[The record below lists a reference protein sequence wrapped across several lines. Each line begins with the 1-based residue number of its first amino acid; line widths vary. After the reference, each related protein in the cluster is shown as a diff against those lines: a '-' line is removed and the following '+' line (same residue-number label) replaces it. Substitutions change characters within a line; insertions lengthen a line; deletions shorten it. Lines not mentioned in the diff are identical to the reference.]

1 MLKKVVLY
9 LTILRKKNAKT
20 VTMSQM
26 ATENGISQIAI
37 ERTNDLLIYSK
48 MEPVLHMVALKS
60 IIVIMYQLEI

>member
-1 MLKKVVLY
+1 
-9 LTILRKKNAKT
+9 
-20 VTMSQM
+20 MSQM